1 MSRLVCPILLIMVLV
16 LSACN
21 MNADPGS
28 DTGVVLPQFTDVPT
42 SVPVSTTQGQTVT
55 DTRVGFTFTYPVGW
69 TLFAPGDVTSAVA
82 YAYSM
87 QSVEP
92 TVGGEPLPEG
102 ESKIDLYVNLTEA
115 NSTLDNIQTR
125 VQQEDAE
132 SDILT
137 INSVEPTTLDNGTAA
152 LLVRGSGMGGNF
164 ATLYTIVKGYEV
176 SVVVLGDEQYLWQVA
191 NSIQP
196 T

>member
-1 MSRLVCPILLIMVLV
+1 MSRLVVTALLSTILL

-21 MNADPGS
+21 MNTNPGS
-28 DTGVVLPQFTDVPT
+28 ENDVELPTFTDIPT
-42 SVPVSTTQGQTVT
+42 ESSDVTGQVVT
-55 DTRVGFTFTYPVGW
+55 DTRVGFTFTYPEGW
-69 TLFAPGDVTSAVA
+69 TLFAPGDVSDAVA

-87 QSVEP
+87 QSVEA

-102 ESKIDLYVNLTEA
+102 ESKIDLYVNLTEM
-115 NSTLDNIQTR
+115 NSTLENVQNR

-137 INSVEPTTLDNGTAA
+137 INSVEPTTLDNGMEA
-152 LLVRGSGMGGNF
+152 LLVRGTGMGGDY
-164 ATLYTIVKGYEV
+164 ATIYTIVKGYEI
-176 SVVVLGDEQYLWQVA
+176 SVVVFGDEQYLWQVA